1 MFKNSIQ
8 KLLFLIF
15 VPLIFLKA
23 GLTIE
28 SSNGKIVLE
37 WELDPSRISSFH
49 NELKNEGWTN
59 LDVNG
64 FWTSAYVKFFSGD
77 LSNITVHT
85 ELLEEQR
92 GSGNLSFRPADEW
105 STGEKDVLSET
116 GKKRQIQSY
125 YSLKRLPGG
134 GFSLA
139 FIPVIPESDRHY
151 RYVSKFRLSLTDPDG
166 KTGEYRESP
175 RVRKPSLGK
184 SSGSITDGPYIN
196 VRFSEAG
203 MICVTGEMLADAG
216 AVLRDMKPDLIQVW
230 HQGIE
235 LPARINARSPS
246 RLYKDDKI
254 LVWVDS
260 LANPYG
266 DYLHNPHSPYDVLQ
280 IVWNRTKGLRFA
292 EESGE
297 VTGNVDFQ
305 PESFTDVVHLER
317 AERWDKLSQ
326 LDQDLLTEVTDHW
339 FFDNRIIAGTSDTFH
354 IHLDHPKQNSER
366 QVKINL
372 RFQGL
377 TYGSREHQVTILL
390 NNRFISVDSWAGQ
403 KEKFISSEGQNFSH
417 GHLQNGNNI
426 LTVVMSGDPTIDR
439 QYDMVLLDWVKIEY
453 DRYYKAADD
462 RLRFKPPAETGS
474 GLYLYELNGFS
485 GPDVMI
491 IKNNSFW
498 VRDYV
503 VFYDAKHRGYTV
515 LFQDESL
522 SGKESY
528 SAVGTDGN
536 VYADTVIYRDPAILG
551 SLRNQGDYIVISHPD
566 FIEELDDFLDLQRSR
581 GFEPVVADVTQIYD
595 HYSWGN
601 QSPYAIRRYLKD
613 AWESW
618 SVKPRYALLVG
629 DAGYTGR
636 SAYDEGMFIPT
647 QFFQTYRYGAC
658 VTDSW
663 YGDINDNMY
672 QEIIVGRLPVRD
684 AEQLHNAVNKFRTW
698 HEKPV
703 ISEWLNRMVMI
714 AGYEDEFKIQTETAI
729 SEYVPASV
737 QVDRLYINPSAETG
751 PFFGTTATLSDMINA
766 GKPIVNF
773 RGHGGGAVWAD
784 RSLFTLDDVETL
796 ENEEK
801 PCIITSFTCFT
812 AAFETERGLGE
823 GLIRLP
829 GGSVAFLGSSGLGWV
844 VNDYLMLQA
853 IYQYFFQEG
862 MSFGKAVQLGKL
874 LYATT
879 TGWQTH
885 AKTGFYQYN
894 ILGDPSVVLPFDYN
908 KGNLTVQPPDASPG
922 DPVVITMPG
931 YSAESAILDLTFRGS
946 LDKKQPVIQRVP
958 YKPGTDS
965 RINMTIPDTISAETG
980 DLTVFFWNES
990 AGTYR
995 AGHSPLS
1002 FGASLI
1008 YEPYFPAG
1016 IPEVGDHSPFHV
1028 KVKDSQGVDTVSVK
1042 WSDNTS
1048 EQLIP
1053 FDSDVFTSGG
1063 ILWNNTAGR
1072 RFQIIVIDGSGN
1084 RTVSQWFT
1092 LKPLPGADLRIYDV
1106 QATEKG
1112 LRISAGSTVNDQ
1124 IRVKL
1129 TCRMDDMSVVTDTL
1143 FLIKG
1148 VQYVYPSVVLP
1159 YGTPSPELSLY
1170 PLDYVETDSSN
1181 NTWTG
1186 TLNNSWLKVKSSGI
1200 SGYPDG
1206 LDTGHGLFSKI
1217 DIVADNSA
1225 ETIAGIFS
1233 LDTVLDLTAYGAF
1246 PDTFSTLLLNGFS
1259 NNVQYTV
1266 TLLAGSADTAF
1277 IPAVFNPDNQ
1287 KLMKL
1292 VNTPSGYRGFEPG
1305 YILLIRPSDNQP
1317 PSVEIT
1323 VNSRKILSG
1332 SYVSD
1337 GARFSALITDN
1348 ILVHTDPLT
1357 WGVYLDGE
1365 PLDTE
1370 LINVTYDK
1378 EGRRLGLNFNP
1389 EFTLG
1394 KNHILSV
1401 RASDGIGNIAESPE
1415 YELITTSNARIID
1428 YGAFPN
1434 PFGARTNIIY
1444 ELTSQFDE
1452 VIIEIFTVSG
1462 RRILRIDRTNAETDL
1477 PMNDVGYHEIPW
1489 YGRDQDGEFVANG
1502 VYFYRIYG
1510 KITAETYSSRG
1521 KVVKLK

>member
-1 MFKNSIQ
+1 MFKNPT
-8 KLLFLIF
+8 KKLFFLLFLP
-15 VPLIFLKA
+15 VIFLRA
-23 GLTIE
+23 ELTIE
-28 SSNGKIVLE
+28 SSNGKITLE
-37 WELDPSRISSFH
+37 WELDSSRLSSYRDDLT
-49 NELKNEGWTN
+49 NDGWTD

-77 LSNITVHT
+77 LKTITVHT
-85 ELLEEQR
+85 ERLEEHR
-92 GSGNLSFRPADEW
+92 SFGKLSFRPAAEQSDGVEEIL
-105 STGEKDVLSET
+105 TERGEKRHT
-116 GKKRQIQSY
+116 QSF
-125 YSLKRLPGG
+125 YSINKMPGG
-134 GFSLA
+134 GFSLV
-139 FIPVIPESDRHY
+139 FIPVIPESDSQY
-151 RYVSKFRLSLTDPDG
+151 RYVSKLRLTLTDPSG
-166 KTGEYRESP
+166 KMGDYRESP
-175 RVRKPSLGK
+175 RVRKPSLSK
-184 SSGSITDGPYIN
+184 TSGSVTDGPYVN

-203 MICVTGEMLADAG
+203 MICISGEMLSEAG
-216 AVLRDMKPDLIQVW
+216 AVLRDMKPDMIQVW
-230 HQGIE
+230 HQGKE
-235 LPARINARSPS
+235 VPARINARSPS
-246 RLYKDDKI
+246 RLYKEDKI

-280 IVWNRTKGLRFA
+280 IVWNRAKGLRFA

-305 PESFTDVVHLER
+305 PESFTDVVHLEK

-326 LDQDLLTEVTDHW
+326 VDQDLLTEVSDHW
-339 FFDNRIIAGTSDTFH
+339 FFENRIIAGTSDTFN
-354 IHLDHPKQNSER
+354 IRLDHPKQNSER
-366 QVKINL
+366 QVNVKL
-372 RFQGL
+372 RFQGI
-377 TYGSREHQVTILL
+377 TYGSNEHQVTILL
-390 NNRFISVDSWAGQ
+390 NNRFISVDSWTGQ

-439 QYDMVLLDWVKIEY
+439 LFDMVMLDWVKIEY
-453 DRYYKAADD
+453 DRYFQAADD
-462 RLRFKPPAETGS
+462 RLRFKPPVETGS
-474 GLYLYELNGFS
+474 GIYLYELNGFS
-485 GPDVMI
+485 SPDVMI
-491 IKNNSFW
+491 IKNNRFW

-503 VFYDAKHRGYTV
+503 VFYDAKYRGYTV

-522 SGKESY
+522 NGKEYY
-528 SAVGTDGN
+528 SAVGAEGIVT
-536 VYADTVIYRDPAILG
+536 ADTVIYRDPSLLG
-551 SLRNQGDYIVISHPD
+551 SLRDEGDYIIISHPD
-566 FIEELDDFLDLQRSR
+566 FLEELDDLLDLQRSR
-581 GFEPVVADVTQIYD
+581 GFTPVVADVTQIFD

-613 AWESW
+613 AWETW
-618 SVKPRYALLVG
+618 SVQPRYALLVG
-629 DAGYTGR
+629 DAGSTGR
-636 SAYDEGMFIPT
+636 STYDEGMFIPT

-663 YGDINDNMY
+663 FGDINDNMY

-703 ISEWLNRMVMI
+703 VSEWLNRMVMI

-729 SEYVPASV
+729 SEYVPSSV

-784 RSLFTLDDVETL
+784 RSLFTLDDVESL
-796 ENEEK
+796 ENEDK

-823 GLIRLP
+823 GLTRLP
-829 GGSVAFLGSSGLGWV
+829 GGSVAFFGSSGLGWV

-853 IYQYFFQEG
+853 IYQYIFQEG

-874 LYATT
+874 LYVTT

-894 ILGDPSVVLPFDYN
+894 ILGDPSVILPFDYK

-922 DPVVITMPG
+922 DQIVITMPG
-931 YSAESAILDLTFRGS
+931 YTAESAMLDLTFRGS
-946 LDKKQPVIQRVP
+946 LDKKQPVIQRIP

-965 RINMTIPDTISAETG
+965 RINVTIPDTISAETG

-990 AGTYR
+990 AGTYS

-1008 YEPYFPAG
+1008 HEPYFPNS
-1016 IPEVGDHSPFHV
+1016 IPDIGNYSPFHV
-1028 KVKDSQGVDTVSVK
+1028 KIKDSQGVDTVMVQ
-1042 WSDNTS
+1042 WNDNKT

-1053 FDSDVFTSGG
+1053 VGNDIYSSNDL
-1063 ILWNNTAGR
+1063 LWDN
-1072 RFQIIVIDGSGN
+1072 GSGKRFRITVLDGNDN

-1092 LKPLPGADLRIYDV
+1092 LKPLPGADLRIYGV
-1106 QATEKG
+1106 EATDKG

-1124 IRVKL
+1124 IQAGL
-1129 TCRMDDMSVVTDTL
+1129 TCRLGDTTVMTDTL
-1143 FLIKG
+1143 YLIKG
-1148 VQYVYPSVVLP
+1148 VQYVYPSVILP
-1159 YGTPSPELSLY
+1159 YGTSSLELAIY

-1181 NTWTG
+1181 NLWTG
-1186 TLNNSWLKVKSSGI
+1186 SLDNTWLRVNSSGI

-1206 LDTGHGLFSKI
+1206 LETGHGLFSKV
-1217 DIVADNSA
+1217 DFVSDHSD
-1225 ETIAGIFS
+1225 ETIAGVFS
-1233 LDTVLDLTAYGAF
+1233 LDTLFDLTAYGAF
-1246 PDTFSTLLLNGFS
+1246 PDTFSTLLFNGFTD
-1259 NNVQYTV
+1259 NVQYTV
-1266 TLLAGSADTAF
+1266 TLNTGLTDTTR
-1277 IPAVFNPDNQ
+1277 IPAVFNPENGRLF
-1287 KLMKL
+1287 KLIK
-1292 VNTPSGYRGFEPG
+1292 TSSGYRGIEPG
-1305 YILLIRPSDNQP
+1305 YILLINPSDNQP
-1317 PSVEIT
+1317 PSIEIT
-1323 VNSRKILSG
+1323 VNSRNILSG

-1357 WGVYLDGE
+1357 WGIYLDGASLE
-1365 PLDTE
+1365 RD

-1378 EGRRLGLNFNP
+1378 DGRRLGLNFNP
-1389 EFTLG
+1389 VFTPG
-1394 KNHILSV
+1394 KNHVLSIS
-1401 RASDGIGNIAESPE
+1401 ASDGMGNITESPE
-1415 YELITTSNARIID
+1415 YELITTTNARIID

-1452 VIIEIFTVSG
+1452 VVIEIFTLSG

-1502 VYFYRIYG
+1502 VYFYRIHG
-1510 KITAETYSSRG
+1510 KISAETYSSRG